1 MNVHFSEPPVRAII
15 SENVISLPP
24 VSDVYF
30 ELGTRVRSAP
40 VDVFKLSGSR
50 GWPPPPFICPLSHSY
65 LIRVTVCNRISFAAF
80 SAILNES

>member
-1 MNVHFSEPPVRAII
+1 MNVHFSGPPVRAII

-50 GWPPPPFICPLSHSY
+50 GW
-65 LIRVTVCNRISFAAF
+65 
-80 SAILNES
+80 